1 MPMVVRKLRAALT
14 TSDDNN
20 IHTDVIMAQNIL
32 VVHLGADLFRI
43 PLKPLPS
50 IKLSLDIA
58 ND

>member
-32 VVHLGADLFRI
+32 VVHLSADLFRI
-43 PLKPLPS
+43 PLKPLPP
-50 IKLSLDIA
+50 IKL
-58 ND
+58 